1 MLKNHE
7 FDYFLYGLKSQSQSG
22 LYEEIA
28 SKLATFCR
36 VPEADLVRLIEDA
49 KEKQRAGIGEGVAF
63 IDVQS
68 PVIKNAAMALC
79 LLDHKIGFES
89 PDGQASDIVAVVLS
103 PQEDGALHLQ
113 RLSSVTICL
122 RDRDLCSAI
131 REARDE
137 DSMRVLFMMPEEK
150 QDAAAA

>member
-1 MLKNHE
+1 MLKHHE
-7 FDYFLYGLKSQSQSG
+7 FDYFLYGLKSQTQSG
-22 LYEEIA
+22 LYQEIA
-28 SKLATFCR
+28 SKISALCR
-36 VPEADLVRLIEDA
+36 MHEADLVRSIEDA
-49 KEKQRAGIGEGVAF
+49 KEMHRAGIGEGVAI

-68 PVIKNAAMALC
+68 PTIKSAAMALC
-79 LLDHKIGFES
+79 FLDHKIGFES

-103 PQEDGALHLQ
+103 PQEDGPLHLQ

-137 DSMRVLFMMPEEK
+137 DGMRVLFMLPEEK
-150 QDAAAA
+150 QDAA